1 MGGRGFE
8 SAARSAARAARIVAT
23 FEEATTDPA
32 AFGRQRVCRMSFGA
46 TTAARS
52 TTTLQATTPPGI
64 GVRARALRCTHGRIK
79 KEINPIAPRFARAYL
94 SPLRV
99 ASFAAWALRDSTGE
113 DARHRPSGR
122 LLHWR
127 LLLCRCRPR
136 ADDGEIK
143 PYPRPGRAP
152 PRGVRRAVVASDRGA
167 THADPRKDA
176 RLI

>member
-32 AFGRQRVCRMSFGA
+32 ARPPARVSDVLRRHHRGA
-46 TTAARS
+46 LHNDPPSHHAARHRGARS
-52 TTTLQATTPPGI
+52 
-64 GVRARALRCTHGRIK
+64 RAALHTWQEK
-79 KEINPIAPRFARAYL
+79 KEIHPIAPRFARAYL